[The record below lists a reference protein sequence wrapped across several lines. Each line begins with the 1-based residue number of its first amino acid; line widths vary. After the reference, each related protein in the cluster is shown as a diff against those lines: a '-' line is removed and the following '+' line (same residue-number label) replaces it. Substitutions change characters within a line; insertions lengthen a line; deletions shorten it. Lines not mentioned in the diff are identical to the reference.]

1 MKPVRIRISNRVKR
15 NISLTLFIVGIA
27 CTVFRVWD
35 VVLTSSSGRAWLNLF
50 GIVLPTLFCFDN
62 YLTFRRRVRS
72 GIRFGSR

>member
-27 CTVFRVWD
+27 CTASRVWE
-35 VVLTSSSGRAWLNLF
+35 VALTPSSGRAWLGLL
-50 GIVLPTLFCFDN
+50 GIVLPTFICFDN